1 MVTSIRPESSLIR
14 VDLTL
19 PAEEDYTL
27 FQMVEGPAK
36 KDKDRLYALLKS
48 VSRSFYLTLAI
59 LPPNIRPQIA
69 LAYLYARAADTVS
82 DSSLIPRATRLHH
95 LERFRQ
101 WVQDPEKNA
110 SVLPDLQQSLSP
122 LGPQSAE
129 RTLLERLDVIR
140 HVFET
145 FSSEDQLRI
154 RQVLDTLTGGMVR
167 DLEVFPGEAEQAL
180 ATLPALSDLDSYTYS
195 VAGCVGDFWT
205 QMICAHRPAFR
216 DWDPHGMGKEG
227 IHFGKGLQFANVLRD
242 IPRDL
247 RRGRCYIPEEL
258 LAEVGLEPADL
269 LKPDVLQRFKPV
281 LSQLLRVALDHLDRS
296 WLYTMAIPR
305 REWRVRLA
313 CIWPIFFA
321 MKTLERISTSAHVLD
336 PRHTIKMTRSEVYRE
351 IALSVAAFGSKTLLT
366 AHYGR
371 LRKRVAC

>member
-1 MVTSIRPESSLIR
+1 MIAAAPEVSEHL
-14 VDLTL
+14 
-19 PAEEDYTL
+19 
-27 FQMVEGPAK
+27 
-36 KDKDRLYALLKS
+36 LYRLLKS
-48 VSRSFYLTLAI
+48 VSRSFYLTLAV
-59 LPPNIRPQIA
+59 LPRNIRPQIA

-82 DSSLIPRATRLHH
+82 DSSLIPRVNRLHH

-101 WVQDPEKNA
+101 WVQDPDKNA
-110 SVLPDLQQSLSP
+110 SVLPDLQESLSP

-129 RTLLERLDVIR
+129 RALLERLDGCR
-140 HVFET
+140 HVFDT
-145 FSSEDQLRI
+145 FSGEDQCRI
-154 RQVLDTLTGGMVR
+154 RQVFDTLTCGMVR
-167 DLEVFPGEAEQAL
+167 DLELFPGENEQRITA
-180 ATLPALSDLDSYTYS
+180 LPALNDLDAYTYS

-216 DWDPHGMGKEG
+216 DWNSEGMSKVG
-227 IHFGKGLQFANVLRD
+227 IQFGKGLQFANVLRD

-258 LAEVGLEPADL
+258 LMGVGLKPVDL

-281 LSQLLRVALDHLDRS
+281 LGQLLRVALGHLDQG

-313 CIWPIFFA
+313 CMWPIFFA
-321 MKTLERISTSAHVLD
+321 MKTLARISISSGVLD
-336 PRHTIKMTRSEVYRE
+336 PHNTIKMTRSEVYRE
-351 IALSVAAFGSKTLLT
+351 IAVSAAAFGSKLLLT

>member
-1 MVTSIRPESSLIR
+1 
-14 VDLTL
+14 LTL
-19 PAEEDYTL
+19 PVEEDYTL

-36 KDKDRLYALLKS
+36 KDKDGLYALLKS

-122 LGPQSAE
+122 LGPQSPE
-129 RTLLERLDVIR
+129 RTLLERLEGIGDVLD
-140 HVFET
+140 T
-145 FSSEDQLRI
+145 FSREDQHRI
-154 RQVLDTLTGGMVR
+154 RQVLNTLTGGMVR
-167 DLEVFPGEAEQAL
+167 DLEVFPGEDEQVLAAL
-180 ATLPALSDLDSYTYS
+180 SALSDLDAYTYS

-216 DWDPHGMGKEG
+216 DWNSESMSKVG
-227 IHFGKGLQFANVLRD
+227 IQFGKGLQFANVLRD

-258 LAEVGLEPADL
+258 LNKAGLKPVDL
-269 LKPDVLQRFKPV
+269 LKPDALPRFQPL
-281 LSQLLRVALDHLDRS
+281 LSQLLRVALDHLDRG

-321 MKTLERISTSAHVLD
+321 MKTLGRVSTSSELLD
-336 PRHTIKMTRSEVYRE
+336 PQITIKMTRREVYGE
-351 IALSVAAFGSKTLLT
+351 MAISAAAFGSRPLLT

-371 LRKRVAC
+371 LRKRIVC

>member
-1 MVTSIRPESSLIR
+1 MSRSQVHRI
-14 VDLTL
+14 DLTL
-19 PAEEDYTL
+19 PKEEGNTL
-27 FQMVEGPAK
+27 KM
-36 KDKDRLYALLKS
+36 LYALLKS
-48 VSRSFYLTLAI
+48 VSRSFYLTLAV
-59 LPPNIRPQIA
+59 LPRNIRPQIA

-82 DSSLIPRATRLHH
+82 DSLLIPRANRLHH
-95 LERFRQ
+95 LNRFRQ
-101 WVQDPEKNA
+101 WIEDPDKNA

-122 LGPQSAE
+122 LGPLSAE
-129 RTLLERLDVIR
+129 RTLLEHLDGCR
-140 HVFET
+140 QVFDT
-145 FSSEDQLRI
+145 FSGEDQRRI

-167 DLEVFPGEAEQAL
+167 DLELFPGENEHAL
-180 ATLPALSDLDSYTYS
+180 TALPALNDLDAYTYS

-205 QMICAHRPAFR
+205 RMICAHRPAFR
-216 DWDPHGMGKEG
+216 DWNPEGMSKDG
-227 IHFGKGLQFANVLRD
+227 IRFGKGLQFANVLRD

-258 LAEVGLEPADL
+258 LTGAGLKPVDLLEPDA
-269 LKPDVLQRFKPV
+269 LQRFKPV
-281 LSQLLRVALDHLDRS
+281 LGQLLRVALEHLDRG

-321 MKTLERISTSAHVLD
+321 MKTLEKISRSAGVLD
-336 PRHTIKMTRSEVYRE
+336 PHITIKMTRSEVYRE
-351 IALSVAAFGSKTLLT
+351 MVVSAAAFGSKLLLT